1 MSFLLKKVQQVIEK
15 NINNNQNT
23 HFLLTVSG
31 GIDSMVLLDIFYQ
44 LGLCFHVAHANFQLR
59 GEESLQDEVFVIEQ
73 SKNYGIVPSQIH
85 VKRFDT
91 TQEHEKIKDTSIQ
104 MIARKLRYEWF
115 FTLLQ
120 EYSLNYLVTAHHA
133 DDNIETFFLKLFR
146 KSLHGLSGMSIISNK
161 GIFRPLLTSFRNEIQ
176 EYAQQN
182 NILYREDSSNLKQ
195 EYLRNHIRHY
205 LIPFIENHYPQAK
218 TAILQTMQYQKE
230 NDKLTQEYVSQIW
243 QQAVSVYQDSHIIDL
258 SILEQYPKTVQ
269 DLLPWHFAQKL
280 GLDLKQFEQFKH
292 LFALDTKTGKE
303 MVTQTYKAVRYKKT
317 IQVFPRNKQDTES
330 IKSYT
335 VKENAEVLSQIS
347 KEQILIRS
355 DFFKEEK
362 EHLFVGIAKI
372 QRWYA
377 GAKILHHGK
386 YKLIAD
392 LVPQYHITP
401 YQKEYMYLA
410 IRTDMQKD
418 NSTLSRLVKSSFP
431 LGIIEEIDFVFFC
444 PNSILL
450 QFK

>member
-1 MSFLLKKVQQVIEK
+1 MSFLLKKVQQIIEK
-15 NINNNQNT
+15 NLNNNPNA
-23 HFLLTVSG
+23 HFLLAVSG
-31 GIDSMVLLDIFYQ
+31 GIDSMVLLNIFHH
-44 LGLCFHVAHANFQLR
+44 LGLYFHVAHANFQLR
-59 GEESLQDEVFVIEQ
+59 GEESLQDERFVIQ
-73 SKNYGIVPSQIH
+73 QCKNYSIAPLQIH

-91 TQEHEKIKDTSIQ
+91 TQEHEKTKDTSIQ

-120 EYSLNYLVTAHHA
+120 EYSLHYLVTAHHA

-146 KSLHGLSGMSIISNK
+146 KSRQGLAGMDILSEHH
-161 GIFRPLLTSFRNEIQ
+161 IFRPLLTSFRSEIEQ
-176 EYAQQN
+176 YAQQN
-182 NILYREDSSNLKQ
+182 NILYREDTSNAKDD
-195 EYLRNHIRHY
+195 YLRNHIRHY
-205 LIPFIENHYPQAK
+205 LVPFIENHYPQAK
-218 TAILQTMQYQKE
+218 TAILETMQYQKE
-230 NDKLTQEYVSQIW
+230 NDKLADEYVSQIW
-243 QQAVSVYQDSHIIDL
+243 QQAVSVYQDSHTIDL
-258 SILEQYPKTVQ
+258 SILEQYPKTTQ
-269 DLLPWHFAQKL
+269 DILPWHFAQKL

-303 MVTQTYKAVRYKKT
+303 MLTQTYKAVRYKKT
-317 IQVFPRNKQDTES
+317 IQVFPINKQD
-330 IKSYT
+330 KSYT

-355 DFFKEEK
+355 DFFTKEK
-362 EHLFVGIAKI
+362 EYLFADIAKI

-392 LVPQYHITP
+392 LIPEYHITP

-410 IRTDMQKD
+410 IKIDIQKD
-418 NSTLSRLVKSSFP
+418 NSNISRLVKSSSP
-431 LGIIEEIDFVFFC
+431 LGIIREIDFVFFC

-450 QFK
+450 QLK